1 MKIDVHELFQ
11 RIVQYEDREAY
22 NLFFDYYYPRLIRFS
37 MIFVKQHA
45 SAEEVVSEVL
55 IKIFK
60 KRKKLAS
67 ISNLEGYLFIAT
79 KNQSLKFLH
88 KENKQNASV
97 NFMED
102 EADYILPTYQSPET
116 ELLNKELNMVIRE
129 AVDTLPPKRR
139 MIFRFIKEE
148 GLRYKDVAKL
158 MDISI
163 KTVEVHM
170 GLALR
175 DLDASLTAYQQGTH
189 KAVPIRKIQ
198 K

>member
-1 MKIDVHELFQ
+1 MKIDAFQLFQ

-22 NLFFDYYYPRLIRFS
+22 NLFFDYYYPRLIQFS

-45 SAEEVVSEVL
+45 GAEEVVSEVL

-67 ISNLEGYLFIAT
+67 ISHLEGYIFIAT
-79 KNQSLKFLH
+79 KNESLKFLH
-88 KENKQNASV
+88 REKQHNVLV
-97 NFMED
+97 NFTED

-116 ELLNKELNMVIRE
+116 VLLDKELNAIMTE
-129 AVDTLPPKRR
+129 AVDALPPKRR

-158 MDISI
+158 MDISV

-175 DLDASLTAYQQGTH
+175 ARHRNTDGL
-189 KAVPIRKIQ
+189 
-198 K
+198 